1 MNQVRSFDLAST
13 FKVVEFMSKN
23 SNSVDLLI
31 IDNGS
36 VISHKTDNKDK
47 KQNCK
52 KYLLQ
57 WIHLPQLKRNKYSMP
72 FCVSYQNYSHPR

>member
-1 MNQVRSFDLAST
+1 MNQVRSFELAST

-57 WIHLPQLKRNKYSMP
+57 
-72 FCVSYQNYSHPR
+72 